1 MINLLKTEKK
11 GGLMKKKI
19 SIVIAVLILLL
30 IINFLFGIIPSINKG
45 ILGIFSKKIVSDEAY
60 KMIEGKGS
68 IKITGFWLKKY
79 RDYNLANI
87 LVSYKNT
94 TKKTFKQ
101 GVILEGIIYD
111 DEGFLINSSEKIFS
125 TDKYGDIKPGFE
137 ESILISV
144 EYENIEPERCD
155 VEIVEVE

>member
-1 MINLLKTEKK
+1 
-11 GGLMKKKI
+11 MKKKI
-19 SIVIAVLILLL
+19 SIIIAGIILLL
-30 IINFLFGIIPSINKG
+30 LINFIFGIIPSFNEG
-45 ILGIFSKKIVSDEAY
+45 ILGIFGKKSTSDENY
-60 KMIEGKGS
+60 KLVEGKGA

-79 RDYNLANI
+79 REYNLANI

-101 GVILEGIIYD
+101 GVTLEGIIYD

-125 TDKYGDIKPGFE
+125 TDKYGNIKPGFE